1 MNGPTTSTRRGFL
14 SAAGGSAA
22 VGLAG
27 CLGGSGGGLDEVT
40 VAHMPI
46 YPDLQWYVMEGE
58 GFLADVDAEIVGQ
71 EFTDGPAIIQ
81 ALGGGDIDVAMF
93 GIVPSIIAIDR
104 GLPVKVTAANIHEML
119 GIMADEEFQSL
130 WEEHGAEAFAVWE
143 EQTGSP
149 FEFGTFP
156 QGSTPDVFL
165 RHWLSDGLGLDPDSD
180 VTITEINGASAV
192 WQAIAN
198 GEVDGTSI
206 MEPVPTIASEEGA
219 DVSLFKT
226 AAEIMPGQPGAVVT
240 MSDTVRE
247 SDLAGQFL
255 SAHVRATEF
264 IQENP
269 DETAGHVEEGIGMPE
284 DRARTALESPLSNF
298 ITDPREIESGTE
310 VFARFAEANGQT
322 DEQRTIDEIFDYS
335 VYEGL

>member
-1 MNGPTTSTRRGFL
+1 MYESTTSTRRRFL
-14 SAAGGSAA
+14 AAAGGTAA

-27 CLGGSGGGLDEVT
+27 CLGGSGGDLDELT

-58 GFLADVDAEIVGQ
+58 GYLADVDAEIVGQ

-104 GLPVKVTAANIHEML
+104 GLPVKVTAANIQEML

-130 WEEHGAEAFAVWE
+130 WEEHGADAFAVWE
-143 EQTGSP
+143 ERTGSP

-165 RHWLSDGLGLDPDSD
+165 RYWLSDGLGLDPESD
-180 VTITEINGASAV
+180 VTITEINGANAV

-206 MEPVPTIASEEGA
+206 MEPVPTIASEEGSS
-219 DVSLFKT
+219 VSLFKT

-269 DETAGHVEEGIGMPE
+269 DETAVHVEEGIGMPE
-284 DRARTALESPLSNF
+284 ERARTALESPLSNF

-310 VFARFAEANGQT
+310 VFARFAEANDQT
-322 DEQRTIDEIFDYS
+322 DERRTIDEIFDYNI
-335 VYEGL
+335 YEAL